1 MASLNHQMICQ
12 ICLKTLSSKQNL
24 KQHMNTH
31 TGERPYRC
39 NFPGCECSYRHA
51 SQLSNH
57 RILHRQGLRQ
67 LKPEFDNLKDFIKLL
82 IEALEPDA
90 PILYSIPNE
99 PYKKTDALLPALLTV
114 KSITQLPSFEK
125 ISNISTK

>member
-1 MASLNHQMICQ
+1 MANRDRQMACQ

-57 RILHRQGLRQ
+57 RILHQQGLRQ
-67 LKPEFDNLKDFIKLL
+67 FKPEFDNLKDFIMLI
-82 IEALEPDA
+82 IEALGPDT
-90 PILYSIPNE
+90 PILYSIPKE
-99 PYKKTDALLPALLTV
+99 PYKKIDSLLPPLLTV
-114 KSITQLPSFEK
+114 KSNAKLPTFEE
-125 ISNISTK
+125 ISNIKY